1 MNALLTTETRRRGA
15 FFAVSRSQLHHHGQ
29 CRTEIERL
37 LSLATIDLNLQ
48 KMLVAGCGGQNA
60 ILQGDPGRIGKQLH
74 RRDETNA
81 GNISGA
87 IRMRHEVLRAVL
99 PVDERKMHPHRFF
112 ETSFSNVVA

>member
-1 MNALLTTETRRRGA
+1 M
-15 FFAVSRSQLHHHGQ
+15 VSP
-29 CRTEIERL
+29 
-37 LSLATIDLNLQ
+37 APVDLNLK
-48 KMLVAGCGGQNA
+48 KMLVAGGGCENA
-60 ILQGDPGRIGKQLH
+60 VLEGHARSIGKQLH

-99 PVDERKMHPHRFF
+99 SVDERKMHPHRFF